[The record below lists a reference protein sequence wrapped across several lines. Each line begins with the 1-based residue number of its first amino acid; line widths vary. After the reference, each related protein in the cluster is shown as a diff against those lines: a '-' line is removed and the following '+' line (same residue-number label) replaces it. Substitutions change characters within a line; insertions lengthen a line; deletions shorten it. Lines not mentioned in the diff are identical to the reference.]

1 VQYKDMGNDSVDSD
15 GTLNLKPNMGKKFA
29 RTAEVVMY
37 EQLKGCIELD
47 TGKRL
52 VEMPTRGQSAQ
63 GERE

>member
-1 VQYKDMGNDSVDSD
+1 MLFNNDSVDSD
-15 GTLNLKPNMGKKFA
+15 GTTNANPAMGKKFV

-52 VEMPTRGQSAQ
+52 VDLSKKPKGVT
-63 GERE
+63 